1 MGSSRPKK
9 IRCVYRARS
18 VKNGRVDNGRRA
30 VLKTVGCKSFAGS
43 NPVPSALNFFV
54 LLAQSGKERRPHKAM
69 VSGSNPE
76 GNTKPYLL
84 EVITPIRDK
93 VVDNLERQV
102 I

>member
-54 LLAQSGKERRPHKAM
+54 LLTQSGKSGVLIRRWSQVQILK
-69 VSGSNPE
+69 GTQNPA
-76 GNTKPYLL
+76 YL
-84 EVITPIRDK
+84 R
-93 VVDNLERQV
+93 
-102 I
+102 